1 MSLAVWQVTIAA
13 LLAVLAFDLALAVI
27 RRNKETSIKEA
38 AAWTFFYVSAAIAF
52 GYSLGVWNTTQAR
65 GEFFAGWITEYSL
78 SVDNLFIFIL
88 ILARFK
94 VDKTKQQLVLLVGI
108 IMALVLRGIFIA
120 LGSAAISRFSWV
132 FYIFGAF
139 LLFTAYKLISEA
151 DEKEWKEGKLITWF
165 RKKGASPLTIVL
177 VAIAFT
183 DLIFALDSIP
193 AIFGLTKDPYIVFT
207 ANAFALMG
215 LRQLYFL
222 LSGLMQR
229 LKYLGVGLSIILAW
243 IGVKLVNHALHK
255 NELPF
260 INGGEHVYLIP
271 EISTELSLGVII
283 GTKAKNIRKAD
294 ALKYVAGYCT
304 INDLSE
310 REFQAERSGQWTKGK
325 SYDTFGPIGP
335 WLVTSDEVKDPQK
348 LHMWLDLNGKR
359 VQDGSTSTMVFG
371 VAHIVAYLSQF
382 FTLMPGDIITTG
394 TPPGVGMGMKPQ
406 RFLKPG
412 DTMRLGIE
420 GLGEQGKK
428 VVRDK

>member
-1 MSLAVWQVTIAA
+1 MSLTVWEVTIAA

-38 AAWTFFYVSAAIAF
+38 AAWTIFYVSAAIAF

-108 IMALVLRGIFIA
+108 IMALILRGIFIA

-151 DEKEWKEGKLITWF
+151 GEKEWKEGKLITWF

-183 DLIFALDSIP
+183 DLVFALDSIP

-222 LSGLMQR
+222 LGGLMNKLIYLTQG
-229 LKYLGVGLSIILAW
+229 LAIILGFIGIKLIIEAIHGGGTHKILGV
-243 IGVKLVNHALHK
+243 
-255 NELPF
+255 E
-260 INGGEHVYLIP
+260 IP
-271 EISTELSLGVII
+271 EISTKFSLTVII
-283 GTKAKNIRKAD
+283 GT
-294 ALKYVAGYCT
+294 
-304 INDLSE
+304 
-310 REFQAERSGQWTKGK
+310 
-325 SYDTFGPIGP
+325 
-335 WLVTSDEVKDPQK
+335 LVTTTIASLIVSSKSK
-348 LHMWLDLNGKR
+348 
-359 VQDGSTSTMVFG
+359 
-371 VAHIVAYLSQF
+371 VA
-382 FTLMPGDIITTG
+382 
-394 TPPGVGMGMKPQ
+394 
-406 RFLKPG
+406 
-412 DTMRLGIE
+412 E
-420 GLGEQGKK
+420 
-428 VVRDK
+428 

>member
-1 MSLAVWQVTIAA
+1 MSLTVWEITIAA

-38 AAWTFFYVSAAIAF
+38 AAWTIFYVSAAIAF

-108 IMALVLRGIFIA
+108 IMALILRGTFIA

-139 LLFTAYKLISEA
+139 LLFTAYKLISESG
-151 DEKEWKEGKLITWF
+151 EKEWKEGKVISWF

-222 LSGLMQR
+222 LGGLMNKLIYLTQG
-229 LKYLGVGLSIILAW
+229 LAIILGFIGIKLIVEAIHGGGTHKILGV
-243 IGVKLVNHALHK
+243 
-255 NELPF
+255 E
-260 INGGEHVYLIP
+260 IP
-271 EISTELSLGVII
+271 EISTQFSLIVIV
-283 GTKAKNIRKAD
+283 GTLA
-294 ALKYVAGYCT
+294 
-304 INDLSE
+304 
-310 REFQAERSGQWTKGK
+310 
-325 SYDTFGPIGP
+325 
-335 WLVTSDEVKDPQK
+335 
-348 LHMWLDLNGKR
+348 
-359 VQDGSTSTMVFG
+359 
-371 VAHIVAYLSQF
+371 
-382 FTLMPGDIITTG
+382 ITTIASLF
-394 TPPGVGMGMKPQ
+394 VSSKS
-406 RFLKPG
+406 
-412 DTMRLGIE
+412 
-420 GLGEQGKK
+420 K
-428 VVRDK
+428 VAE